1 MARELPKVYDPNQVE
16 DRIYKM
22 WEDGKFFKPNGN
34 EDAKPFTI
42 VLPPRHVTGQLHMG
56 HAMDATLQD
65 TLFRF

>member
-34 EDAKPFTI
+34 
-42 VLPPRHVTGQLHMG
+42 
-56 HAMDATLQD
+56 
-65 TLFRF
+65 